1 MNRHEILAFFE
12 GRQQAWLN
20 RDADGL
26 SAFHAEDGT
35 IESPMFGRRQGR
47 HAIADSYRALFT
59 TFPDWDFQGEELLID
74 AERVCQPFTAGATHV
89 GPFMGIDGT
98 NRKFK
103 IQGVRLFTMADG
115 LVQHERRMYD
125 FTGLLIQIGILRG
138 KPAKD

>member
-1 MNRHEILAFFE
+1 MTRDEIEAFFE
-12 GRQQAWLN
+12 GRRQAWLT

-26 SAFHAEDGT
+26 GAFHTENGT
-35 IESPMFGRRQGR
+35 MDSPMFGHRQGR
-47 HAIADSYRALFT
+47 HAIADSYRALFA
-59 TFPDWDFQGEELLID
+59 TFPDWDFQGEPLLID
-74 AERVCQPFTAGATHV
+74 GNRVCQPFTATATHV

-125 FTGLLIQIGILRG
+125 FTGLLIQVGVLRG